1 MTVSPIAVPHDEHSG
16 LHTNEMLVH
25 GSLMVGF
32 AQACVNL
39 NIVAGR
45 DAQRF
50 IQELRIDAWYPL
62 SQWQMLQRLVVQTYR
77 NVDPIMVKVGIAMM
91 TGWYHF
97 GPGKSHIRRG
107 AAFLHFQTG
116 SSGFA
121 SVVQGPEDLVGSFE
135 LELFDKQAGRAVV
148 HSTTPFNRKMECG
161 VLIGGILAPG
171 DIDYVDVHNDSDPD
185 LLVVEFH

>member
-1 MTVSPIAVPHDEHSG
+1 MSAPSPIAIPEADA
-16 LHTNEMLVH
+16 NEMLVH

-45 DAQRF
+45 DAHGF
-50 IQELRIDAWYPL
+50 IQGLKIEQWYPL
-62 SQWQMLQRLVVQTYR
+62 SQWETLQRLVVHAYR
-77 NVDPIMVKVGIAMM
+77 NVDPIMVKVGMAMM
-91 TGWYHF
+91 MGWYHY
-97 GPGKSHIRRG
+97 GPGKDAIRRG

-121 SVVQGPEDLVGSFE
+121 SVVRGPESKVGGFE
-135 LELFDKQAGRAVV
+135 LELFDKQAGKAVI

-171 DIDYVDVHNDSDPD
+171 DVDYVEVRNDENPD
-185 LLVVEFH
+185 YLIVEFH